1 MVHQSGQL
9 SMNADQPNNK
19 KSNSEIVTQLEMFQI
34 IEQEGEVIT
43 ALGRTIVGKYETKE
57 EAVKAIEVAPWD
69 LIIAVIVAMIEMK
82 PDIDN
87 ILNAKKEQKLKK

>member
-1 MVHQSGQL
+1 MEHQSGQL
-9 SMNADQPNNK
+9 SMNVDQPNNK
-19 KSNSEIVTQLEMFQI
+19 KSNSEIVTQVEMFQI
-34 IEQEGEVIT
+34 IEHEKEVIT

>member
-1 MVHQSGQL
+1 MGHQSGQL